1 MWSGGWKRI
10 AGMTLEQLRIFVAV
24 AECEHVTQ
32 GARQLNL
39 TQSATSAAVAALEER
54 YATKLFDRI
63 GRRIALTEAGR
74 LFLKE
79 AKAVLARASAA
90 AKVLTDLADLTQ
102 GSLAL
107 AASQTVANYWLPV
120 AIQRYRLR
128 HPGVIFSTTIG
139 NSEDVAAMV
148 REGSADLG
156 LIEAAIDDPTLV
168 IAPVAKDE
176 LILVAPPTHPW
187 AARTPRSAQELKH
200 GPWVLREPGSG
211 TRSAFEGALP
221 GLGLTSKDLDVALV
235 LPSNEAVR
243 AAVEAGTG
251 VTVISRLV
259 VASSIKAGNLV
270 AVKFPLL
277 HRSFFAL
284 RHKERYVSRAEQA
297 FLDVISND
305 AASNRQKGK
314 GIARSSRPPTIER

>member
-1 MWSGGWKRI
+1 
-10 AGMTLEQLRIFVAV
+10 MTLEQLRIFVAV
-24 AECEHVTQ
+24 AECEHVTR
-32 GARQLNL
+32 GAQQLNL
-39 TQSATSAAVAALEER
+39 TQSATSAAIAALEER

-79 AKAVLARASAA
+79 AKAVLARASDA

-120 AIQRYRLR
+120 AIQSYRLR
-128 HPGVIFSTTIG
+128 YPGVIVSTTIG
-139 NSEDVAAMV
+139 NSENVAVMV

-156 LIEAAIDDPTLV
+156 LVEAAIDDPTLV
-168 IAPVAKDE
+168 MAPVAEDE
-176 LILVAPPTHPW
+176 LILVAPLNHPW
-187 AARTPRSAQELKH
+187 AARTPRSAQELKR

-211 TRSAFEGALP
+211 TRSVFEGALP
-221 GLGLTSKDLDVALV
+221 GLGLTSKDLNVALV

-243 AAVEAGTG
+243 AAAEAGAG

-259 VASSIKAGNLV
+259 VANSVKAGNLV
-270 AVKFPLL
+270 PVKFPLL
-277 HRSFFAL
+277 HRRFVAL

-305 AASNRQKGK
+305 AASNRKTKKGSE
-314 GIARSSRPPTIER
+314 RSFPLPTIER

>member
-1 MWSGGWKRI
+1 
-10 AGMTLEQLRIFVAV
+10 MTLEQLRIFVAV

-90 AKVLTDLADLTQ
+90 AKVLTDLADLTR

-107 AASQTVANYWLPV
+107 AASQTVANYWLPA
-120 AIQRYRLR
+120 AIQSYRLR
-128 HPGVIFSTTIG
+128 YPGVIVSTTIG
-139 NSEDVAAMV
+139 NSENVAAMV
-148 REGSADLG
+148 HEGSADLG
-156 LIEAAIDDPTLV
+156 LVEAAIDDPTLV
-168 IAPVAKDE
+168 IAPVAEDE
-176 LILVAPPTHPW
+176 LILVAPLTHPW
-187 AARTPRSAQELKH
+187 AARTPRSAQELKP

-211 TRSAFEGALP
+211 TRSVFEGALP
-221 GLGLTSKDLDVALV
+221 GLGLTSKDLNVALV

-243 AAVEAGTG
+243 AAVEAGAG

-259 VASSIKAGNLV
+259 VASTIKAGNLV
-270 AVKFPLL
+270 PVKFPLL
-277 HRSFFAL
+277 HRRFFTL

-305 AASNRQKGK
+305 AAPNRQKSK
-314 GIARSSRPPTIER
+314 GSARSFRPPTIER

>member
-1 MWSGGWKRI
+1 
-10 AGMTLEQLRIFVAV
+10 MTLEQLRIFVAV

-32 GARQLNL
+32 GARALNL

-54 YATKLFDRI
+54 YGTKLFDRI

-74 LFLKE
+74 LFLTE
-79 AKAVLARASAA
+79 ARAVLARASAA
-90 AKVLTDLADLTQ
+90 AKVLTDLADLTR
-102 GSLAL
+102 GSLAV

-120 AIQRYRLR
+120 AIQSYRLR
-128 HPGVIFSTTIG
+128 YPGVIVSATIG
-139 NSEDVAAMV
+139 NSVNVAAMV

-156 LIEAAIDDPTLV
+156 LVEAAIDDPALV
-168 IAPVAKDE
+168 IAPVAEDE
-176 LILVAPPTHPW
+176 LILVAPPTHPL
-187 AARTPRSAQELKH
+187 AARTPRSAQELGP

-211 TRSAFEGALP
+211 TRSVFEGALP
-221 GLGLTSKDLDVALV
+221 GLGLTSKDLNVALV

-243 AAVEAGTG
+243 AAVEAGAG
-251 VTVISRLV
+251 VTVISGLV

-270 AVKFPLL
+270 PFKFSRL
-277 HRSFFAL
+277 HRRFFAL

-305 AASNRQKGK
+305 TAPNRQKGK
-314 GIARSSRPPTIER
+314 GSTRSFRPPTIER